1 MQGTAGVFSTV
12 NTKEKDRILT
22 DQDRATESD
31 KIEQTQST
39 VTVGEEGGGGVEHMR
54 SYPPYQN
61 SWSVSTA
68 SLGAG

>member
-1 MQGTAGVFSTV
+1 MQGTAGFFSTV

-39 VTVGEEGGGGVEHMR
+39 VAVGEGGGGGD
-54 SYPPYQN
+54 
-61 SWSVSTA
+61 T
-68 SLGAG
+68 